1 MRNNGSHP
9 TASKLGNPLRAR
21 RERGEALVGENRS
34 ADEANSV
41 SLAMP
46 SPVLPDLLQPNLRIV
61 FCGTAAGTISAQRG
75 HYYAHLQNKFW
86 ATLHAIGLT
95 SRRLDPSEFRRLAD
109 WGIGLTD
116 IAKHVSG
123 KDWQLPSGSLGRDAC
138 EDLRQ
143 RILANRPG
151 ILAFTSLTAGRRYLG
166 RKAAFGEQS
175 ETIGATRLWVLPSP
189 SPAAHWNWRENERW
203 WRALVEAAR
212 AGV

>member
-1 MRNNGSHP
+1 
-9 TASKLGNPLRAR
+9 
-21 RERGEALVGENRS
+21 
-34 ADEANSV
+34 
-41 SLAMP
+41 MP

-143 RILANRPG
+143 RILANSRLHQPHRRAALSRTQSSFRRTERDDRRDAALG
-151 ILAFTSLTAGRRYLG
+151 ASVALAGGALELARERAMVARACGGGEGRRVRG
-166 RKAAFGEQS
+166 RRRQRQGLS
-175 ETIGATRLWVLPSP
+175 GPPT
-189 SPAAHWNWRENERW
+189 ER
-203 WRALVEAAR
+203 RVMILVR
-212 AGV
+212 FDDKVVPVKGV